1 MIGGVFLKNNDV
13 EEIFD
18 DDVVQPPS
26 TNRGAGRT
34 TETSLT
40 LCCDWV
46 SVTSKKISCYESLL
60 ALLNLDFSLFEEQEN
75 SRNGFKKM
83 YIYNGITLLLEHSKC
98 AFMLDISG
106 SGCRFLESVNFYTYI
121 CIFFFFFKGI

>member
-46 SVTSKKISCYESLL
+46 SVTSTFFYDHEAFLSTLH
-60 ALLNLDFSLFEEQEN
+60 LDFSLFEEQEN

-83 YIYNGITLLLEHSKC
+83 YIYNGIRVFTDSILRC
-98 AFMLDISG
+98 
-106 SGCRFLESVNFYTYI
+106 
-121 CIFFFFFKGI
+121 